1 MVAHSGRTKSDGCSL
16 MIPYGR
22 QWLDDADIEAVV
34 QVLKSDWLTT
44 GPKIQE
50 FEDTF
55 ASLVGAKF
63 GVAVSSGTAALH
75 AAMFALHIGPGEE
88 VIVPPMTFAATA
100 NCVVFQGGT
109 PVFADVEDGA
119 LLIDPQAV
127 AEKITSR
134 TKAII
139 AVDYAG
145 HPCDY
150 DALEN
155 LATRHGLA
163 LVADGCHSLGG
174 SYRIRPVG
182 NLADLTVF
190 SFHPVKHITT
200 GEGGMVT
207 TNDAAWA
214 TRLKTFR
221 NHGITTDHRQRVQ
234 QGSWFYE
241 MEELG
246 YNYRLSDFQCSLGLS
261 QLKKLPGWVARRQ
274 EIACRYQE
282 EFAKLPG
289 LQVLKVS
296 PHISHAYHLFVVRVK
311 KDILQKD
318 RQSVLEALRRRGI
331 GGNVHYIPVHLHPYY
346 RQRLGTGPGLCP
358 IAEAAYQEIISLPM
372 YPRMLDSEIDQ
383 VIAAV
388 KEIFR

>member
-182 NLADLTVF
+182 NLADLTAF

-246 YNYRLSDFQCSLGLS
+246 YNYRLSDFQCALGLS

-372 YPRMLDSEIDQ
+372 YPRMLDSEVSE